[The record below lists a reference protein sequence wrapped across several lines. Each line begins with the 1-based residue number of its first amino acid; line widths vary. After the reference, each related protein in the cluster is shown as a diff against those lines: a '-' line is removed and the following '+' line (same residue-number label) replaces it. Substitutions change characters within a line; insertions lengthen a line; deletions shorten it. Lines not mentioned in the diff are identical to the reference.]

1 MRRRRRE
8 GDSQLKCG
16 EDKRDWRRTRR
27 AGGGE
32 RDKGC
37 SGCGDEL
44 ENVNRQPWLDRGRR
58 RDGRDATRQQGTTKA
73 VVAGGCAVMQLRIF
87 KRRRRGPSF

>member
-16 EDKRDWRRTRR
+16 KDKRDWRRTRR

-32 RDKGC
+32 QDKGC

-44 ENVNRQPWLDRGRR
+44 ENVNGQPVNRGLTVAEGGM
-58 RDGRDATRQQGTTKA
+58 DETR
-73 VVAGGCAVMQLRIF
+73 
-87 KRRRRGPSF
+87 P

>member
-44 ENVNRQPWLDRGRR
+44 ENVNRQPVNRGLTVAEGGMDETRPRRVNKAQQRRLWL
-58 RDGRDATRQQGTTKA
+58 
-73 VVAGGCAVMQLRIF
+73 AGARSCN
-87 KRRRRGPSF
+87 